1 MTNLITLCKVSDVPI
16 GGAKM
21 FAANEVTY
29 GIFNVEGDFFV
40 IDDRCPHA
48 GASLACGI
56 FEGEVVRCRIHHW
69 RFSVKTGTYLDE
81 AKPRFN
87 VRTYPVR
94 IVGDDVQIELDGAA
108 PPLTRSPLGG

>member
-1 MTNLITLCKVSDVPI
+1 MSNFINVCKVEDVPI

-21 FAANEVTY
+21 IFADEVTY
-29 GIFNVEGDFFV
+29 GIFNVAGEFFA

-56 FEGEVVRCRIHHW
+56 LEGEVVRCRIHHW
-69 RFSVKTGTYLDE
+69 RFCIKTGTYLDE

-94 IVGDDVQIELDGAA
+94 IVGDDVQIEIDSDAVLPTDGI
-108 PPLTRSPLGG
+108 